1 MISQGL
7 GTNHLVTNKPKLI
20 VSMGFF
26 QVSEYPKPRLK
37 SATGTPIYLEMSA
50 HKHDRHDQVL
60 IPSQGT
66 SASIIIKA
74 FTESTDINVLQ
85 LGLSM
90 VPVALQN

>member
-7 GTNHLVTNKPKLI
+7 GTNRLVMNKPRLI

-37 SATGTPIYLEMSA
+37 SATGTPIYLE
-50 HKHDRHDQVL
+50 HDQVL